1 MSDNERRVPPAI
13 HHVPYWEYMSTAARQ
28 RTTLKNQSVHD
39 EYPYYEHDCDLV
51 EMIDD
56 ISARLHILRK
66 KLQLKSPL

>member
-1 MSDNERRVPPAI
+1 MSDNERR
-13 HHVPYWEYMSTAARQ
+13 VPYWEYMSTAADH
-28 RTTLKNQSVHD
+28 TKNQSVYD
-39 EYPYYEHDCDLV
+39 EYPYYEYDCDLV

>member
-1 MSDNERRVPPAI
+1 MSDNERR
-13 HHVPYWEYMSTAARQ
+13 VPYWEYMSTAADHP
-28 RTTLKNQSVHD
+28 KNQSVHD

>member
-1 MSDNERRVPPAI
+1 MSDNERR
-13 HHVPYWEYMSTAARQ
+13 VPYWEYMSTAANH
-28 RTTLKNQSVHD
+28 TKNQSVYD

-66 KLQLKSPL
+66 KLQLKSPLQLSGRAGVL